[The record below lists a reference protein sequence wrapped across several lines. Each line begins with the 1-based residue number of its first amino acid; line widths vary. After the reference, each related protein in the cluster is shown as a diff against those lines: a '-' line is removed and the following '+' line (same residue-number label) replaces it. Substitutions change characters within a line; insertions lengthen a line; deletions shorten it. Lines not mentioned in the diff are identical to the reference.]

1 MGRSGLLATG
11 CGSTSESAG
20 TCWVHVRVGPCADG
34 LYVEDD
40 GVGIPDDERESVLEH
55 GDSTAADGTG
65 LGMSIVKT
73 IEPHGWAI
81 ATGGSD
87 AGGRGS
93 NITGL
98 DPRRHTAVADP
109 AAGSVTEIR

>member
-1 MGRSGLLATG
+1 MLATG

-40 GVGIPDDERESVLEH
+40 GVGIPDDERVSVLEH
-55 GDSTAADGTG
+55 GDSTAADGLG

-73 IEPHGWAI
+73 IVEAHGWAI
-81 ATGGSD
+81 AAGESDTGGTQFEL
-87 AGGRGS
+87 
-93 NITGL
+93 TGL